1 LTSYQAPIIKQ
12 GSLTTFRIITTGFS
26 TLKAVLAVLLYT
38 VITGPVYTSSRA
50 DPAIIFAVRGC
61 TSATATTTAVITTLL
76 VHAVGLAIR
85 ACAIFAALFTLLN
98 HFTLIATAIKP
109 TNRIT
114 TAILCEF
121 WDTLTDPILTS
132 LSGTA
137 VATCTI
143 ATIVAAFLAIAVRN
157 ADAIIGGYICVIHV
171 CLTIV
176 TIIRRVWF
184 YRVIFGSNPIRPVVI
199 AWQFLVIKPR
209 APNRRTSDD
218 QQKSKKRR
226 QPQHNPSKHH
236 PGIRVA
242 REIAHRDYFIH
253 FSMEYEI
260 IMQFSDFL
268 GAGAGRRGRR
278 LEQGEGAG
286 TVDLRWF

>member
-1 LTSYQAPIIKQ
+1 
-12 GSLTTFRIITTGFS
+12 
-26 TLKAVLAVLLYT
+26 LAVLLDT

-50 DPAIIFAVRGC
+50 DPAIIFAVRSC
-61 TSATATTTAVITTLL
+61 TSATAPTTAIITTLL
-76 VHAVGLAIR
+76 VNAVGLAIR
-85 ACAIFAALFTLLN
+85 ACAIFAALFTLHN

-121 WDTLTDPILTS
+121 WDTLTDPILAS

-176 TIIRRVWF
+176 TIIRRVWL
-184 YRVIFGSNPIRPVVI
+184 YCVIFGSNCILPVVI
-199 AWQFLVIKPR
+199 AWQFLVI
-209 APNRRTSDD
+209 
-218 QQKSKKRR
+218 
-226 QPQHNPSKHH
+226 
-236 PGIRVA
+236 
-242 REIAHRDYFIH
+242 
-253 FSMEYEI
+253 
-260 IMQFSDFL
+260 
-268 GAGAGRRGRR
+268 
-278 LEQGEGAG
+278 
-286 TVDLRWF
+286 